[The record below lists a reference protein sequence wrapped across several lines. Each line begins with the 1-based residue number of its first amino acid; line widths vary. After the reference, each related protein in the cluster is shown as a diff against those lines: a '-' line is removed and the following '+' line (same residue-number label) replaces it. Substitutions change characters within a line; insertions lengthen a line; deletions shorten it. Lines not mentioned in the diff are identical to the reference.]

1 MILKSFETIKIDTSK
16 QKKFLFYGNNNAL
29 INETIQKFF
38 IEKLNINIYRYDES
52 EVLNNKDNFFNQILN
67 SSFFENEKIIL
78 ISRATDKFH
87 EVFEEILE
95 KKIIDVIFI
104 VISNQLE
111 KKSKLRQLFEKN
123 NKTICI
129 AFYPD
134 TEINL
139 TRIATEFLK
148 KLKITISQQNL
159 NFIINKSNNDRE
171 NLLNELKKIEL
182 LTISKKN
189 LTIDEIIKIVSLGE
203 NHSIHDMI
211 NYCLIRNKRKTITIL
226 NENNFNVED
235 SILIIRTFLSK
246 LKRILK
252 LAENYQINKNL
263 EQTITNAKPP
273 IFWKE
278 KDIIKNQLINWSPKK
293 IRNLILEL
301 NQIELQAKNKV
312 LMQ

>member
-148 KLKITISQQNL
+148 
-159 NFIINKSNNDRE
+159 
-171 NLLNELKKIEL
+171 
-182 LTISKKN
+182 
-189 LTIDEIIKIVSLGE
+189 
-203 NHSIHDMI
+203 
-211 NYCLIRNKRKTITIL
+211 
-226 NENNFNVED
+226 
-235 SILIIRTFLSK
+235 
-246 LKRILK
+246 
-252 LAENYQINKNL
+252 
-263 EQTITNAKPP
+263 
-273 IFWKE
+273 
-278 KDIIKNQLINWSPKK
+278 
-293 IRNLILEL
+293 
-301 NQIELQAKNKV
+301 
-312 LMQ
+312 